1 MGTRVVVTGLG
12 MITPLGLSAETTW
25 ESLMAGTSGVDYI
38 SSFDPEPFETQIAA
52 EVKGFNPA
60 DFLDRKEARRMDRFV
75 QFAAVASQEAVA
87 CAGLNL
93 EKEEAERVSVMI
105 GSGIGGILTL
115 SQELQV
121 MIERGPSKVNPFLI
135 PMMLGDMA
143 SGRVSM
149 MMGAKG
155 PNFSAISSCAT
166 GADTIAEASELIRR
180 GQIDVAITG
189 GSEAAICP
197 IGIAGFNACNA
208 LSRSNDEPKKASRP
222 FDAKRDGFVL
232 GEGGGILVLES
243 LEHALARGVK
253 PLAEL
258 AGHGATADAH
268 HITQPAP
275 GGEGGAR
282 AMQIALRSANLTP
295 KDVDYVNAHGT
306 STPMNDK
313 YETMAIKT
321 ALGPEAYTT
330 PISSTKSMT
339 GHLLGAAG
347 ALEAA
352 ICVLAI
358 SRGAIP
364 PTINL
369 DNPDPDCDLD
379 YTAGASRRGK
389 VEAVLSNSLG
399 FGGHNTCLAFTS
411 FSGG

>member
-1 MGTRVVVTGLG
+1 MGTRIVVTGIG
-12 MITPLGLSAETTW
+12 IVSPIGLSADTTW
-25 ESLMAGTSGVDYI
+25 ESLLAGRSGVDHI

-52 EVKGFNPA
+52 EVKGFEPT

-87 CAGLNL
+87 KAGLDMG
-93 EKEEAERVSVMI
+93 KEEAERVSVMI
-105 GSGIGGILTL
+105 GSGIGGIRTL

-121 MIERGPSKVNPFLI
+121 LLERGPSKVNPFLI

-149 MMGAKG
+149 ILGAKG

-166 GADTIAEASELIRR
+166 GADTIGEAAEIIRR
-180 GQIDVAITG
+180 GDADVAIAG

-197 IGIAGFNACNA
+197 IGIAGFNACGA
-208 LSRSNDEPKKASRP
+208 LSRRNHEPQKASRP
-222 FDAKRDGFVL
+222 FDADRDGFVL
-232 GEGGGILVLES
+232 GEGGSVLVLES
-243 LEHALARGVK
+243 LEHALARGAE

-258 AGHGATADAH
+258 AGYGATADAH

-275 GGEGGAR
+275 EGEGGAR
-282 AMQIALRSANLTP
+282 AMRIALKKAGLTP
-295 KDVDYVNAHGT
+295 KDVGYINAHGT

-313 YETMAIKT
+313 YETMAIKSVF
-321 ALGPEAYTT
+321 GPEAYKI

-339 GHLLGAAG
+339 GHLLGAGG

-352 ICVLAI
+352 ICVLAV

-369 DNPDPDCDLD
+369 DQPDPDCDLD
-379 YTAGASRRGK
+379 YTPHTSRMGA
-389 VEAVLSNSLG
+389 VNAAVSNSLG
-399 FGGHNTCLAFTS
+399 FGGHNTCLAFRS
-411 FSGG
+411 FQGS